1 MKNLRTGV
9 AALLTTA
16 ALGAGGV
23 TLASAATA
31 EHGHGTTACSTEQ
44 AQLDR
49 AQAKLDWF
57 TAKFAAQ
64 AAKVKK
70 DRRAVAASKGSA
82 KAKAKKV
89 LAADKAKKAHT
100 AKAKKA
106 QVQRVAHATARLQK
120 CQAAH
125 PTSTP
130 TPTETSTPTAT
141 STPTV

>member
-1 MKNLRTGV
+1 MNNLRTGV
-9 AALLTTA
+9 AALIATA

-23 TLASAATA
+23 TLASAASA
-31 EHGHGTTACSTEQ
+31 EHGHTACRNQQ

-57 TAKFAAQ
+57 SAKLAAQ
-64 AAKVKK
+64 TAKVKS
-70 DRRAVAASKGSA
+70 DRRAVASSKGSE
-82 KAKAKKV
+82 KGKAKKA

-106 QVQRVAHATARLQK
+106 QVQRVAHATAALQK
-120 CQAAH
+120 CTAGQ

-130 TPTETSTPTAT
+130 TQT